1 MADDNPLIGPKDP
14 TPPFGLTYGDRVILE
29 KRIENLQGYI
39 TSHVDARSDEAN
51 RFYATR
57 MLPLEQEVAK
67 LRTVVWF
74 AVGLAVASLSVQ
86 LIRIIAMIVLGR
98 QPV

>member
-1 MADDNPLIGPKDP
+1 M
-14 TPPFGLTYGDRVILE
+14 
-29 KRIENLQGYI
+29 
-39 TSHVDARSDEAN
+39 
-51 RFYATR
+51 R
-57 MLPLEQEVAK
+57 MLPLEQSVAK